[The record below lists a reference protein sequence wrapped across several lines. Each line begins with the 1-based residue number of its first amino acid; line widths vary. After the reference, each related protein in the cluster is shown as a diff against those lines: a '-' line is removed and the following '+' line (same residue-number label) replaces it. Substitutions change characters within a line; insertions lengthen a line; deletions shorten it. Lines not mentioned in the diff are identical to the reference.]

1 MDLGQLLN
9 LVTELG
15 VELLENGA
23 ETYRVEDTMR
33 RIVWAYGIEDTD
45 AFVVPTCVIT
55 SITPQ
60 VGPSI
65 SKTRRIRSRRTDL
78 NRVDR
83 INALC
88 RSVCAN
94 PIPPGQVYEK
104 LRKIQ
109 AEKPYSP
116 AVRVL
121 GAAVVGFGFTLFFGG
136 TITDAV
142 CGTLIAAAAQ
152 FLANFLQRLR
162 SNAIFVNIIG
172 GGLIML
178 LALLFTQALNV
189 HLDKMVIGAL
199 MVLVPGVA
207 LTNSM
212 RDLIA
217 GDYMAGQTRL
227 VEALLTATA
236 IALGAGAVL
245 GLARL
250 V

>member
-1 MDLGQLLN
+1 MDCVHLLN
-9 LVTELG
+9 LVLDIG
-15 VELLENGA
+15 GELLENGA

-45 AFVVPTCVIT
+45 GFVVPTCIIT
-55 SITPQ
+55 SITPRE
-60 VGPSI
+60 GPSV
-65 SKTRRIRSRRTDL
+65 SKTRRIRSRRIDL

-88 RSVCAN
+88 RSVCQN
-94 PIPPGQVYEK
+94 PVPLEELETR
-104 LRKIQ
+104 LREIQ
-109 AEKPYSP
+109 SEKPYPSW
-116 AVRVL
+116 VRIF
-121 GAAVVGFGFTLFFGG
+121 GAALLGLGFTLFFGG
-136 TITDAV
+136 TLLDAV
-142 CGTLIAAAAQ
+142 FGTIIASSAQ
-152 FLANFLQRLR
+152 LLAILLERLR
-162 SNAIFVNIIG
+162 SNPIFVNIIG

-178 LALLFTQALNV
+178 MALLFAQALPL

-245 GLARL
+245 GLVRL
-250 V
+250 I

>member
-1 MDLGQLLN
+1 MDLVLLLN

-33 RIVWAYGIEDTD
+33 RIVWAYGIQDTD

-55 SITPQ
+55 SITPDE
-60 VGPSI
+60 GPSI

-88 RSVCAN
+88 RAVCQN
-94 PIPPGQVYEK
+94 PIPPERVYEQ
-104 LRKIQ
+104 LREIQ
-109 AEKPYSP
+109 AEKRYSS
-116 AVRVL
+116 AVRVF
-121 GAAVVGFGFTLFFGG
+121 GAALLGFSCTLFFGG
-136 TITDAV
+136 ALADAFF
-142 CGTLIAAAAQ
+142 GMIIAASTQ
-152 FLANFLQRLR
+152 LTANFLEKLH
-162 SNAIFVNIIG
+162 SNGIFVNIIG

-178 LALLFTQALNV
+178 LALIFSGLFRV
-189 HLDKMVIGAL
+189 HLDKMAIGAL

-245 GLARL
+245 GLARFA
-250 V
+250 